1 MDVGFRVVLAP
12 GWRATHPTEHWLFD
26 CCLPVAREQRTGL
39 IARLDEVNFSL
50 AVLDGGR
57 QHEATANALAVLRG
71 QGGGEAEKRQRAFRW
86 LVGCIPKPRV
96 SNKTVRKMVMQAVSA
111 GGRSLHNHRTGPP
124 RPSGDREIVGRM
136 EHISKG
142 VGWRGVQPEWCMRC
156 SSASTCTALALT
168 VRHASTRQERYAS
181 CTKLS

>member
-1 MDVGFRVVLAP
+1 MQEVFYQTDELSLQTNAHDIS
-12 GWRATHPTEHWLFD
+12 WIWIIILPTLGG
-26 CCLPVAREQRTGL
+26 LSIGL
-39 IARLDEVNFSL
+39 IYYFCSNKDRNGSVSDVIEGAALRNGRVSRRFGLISTAVSL
-50 AVLDGGR
+50 ITLTRYFFLPRNGTKSRVA
-57 QHEATANALAVLRG
+57 
-71 QGGGEAEKRQRAFRW
+71 GESM
-86 LVGCIPKPRV
+86 
-96 SNKTVRKMVMQAVSA
+96 SNKTFHVANWH
-111 GGRSLHNHRTGPP
+111 HNHRTGSP

-136 EHISKG
+136 ERISKG